1 MNSKTHNYLYKK
13 ISHFERWSED
23 DIKSVTITN
32 DNINFVISAC
42 EWIKLNDIKKF
53 IYDNLPFT
61 QFPLHIDD
69 DYIEKYNLD
78 KRICGPTTPG
88 MAIIIGNVKLLR
100 ECYNHG
106 MIKTPT
112 INKFHEYDFSH
123 LCNIAITSGH
133 FECLKVLF
141 SWCPSPIKPS
151 YYHDFIKNAC
161 QNGHL
166 SIILFIKDYLNDV
179 ECEDGYY
186 YKSIVEYRATTFLNI
201 SAEFGHFELV
211 QYFYENYYCEMSEQ
225 LLNNAILS
233 KNQDIVIYCVT
244 HGCPFYHAHI
254 DLAERLEEE
263 QMVEYLTNVL
273 DDIYNGL

>member
-1 MNSKTHNYLYKK
+1 MDTGTRNFQYKK
-13 ISHFERWSED
+13 IDHFEHWSED
-23 DIKSVTITN
+23 DLKSITITN

-42 EWIKLNDIKKF
+42 EWIKLNDIQKF

-61 QFPLHIDD
+61 QYPLDIDD
-69 DYIEKYNLD
+69 DYMEKYNFN
-78 KRICGPTTPG
+78 KHICRPTSPG
-88 MAIIIGNVKLLR
+88 MAVIIGNVRLLR

-112 INKFHEYDFSH
+112 INKFHEYNFSH
-123 LCNIAITSGH
+123 LCNIAITSG
-133 FECLKVLF
+133 FLNCLKLLF
-141 SWCPSPIKPS
+141 SWCPQPIKPS

-166 SIILFIKDYLNDV
+166 SIILFIKDYLKDV
-179 ECEDGYY
+179 ECEAGCYY
-186 YKSIVEYRATTFLNI
+186 MSIVEDRASTYLLI

-211 QYFYENYYCEMSEQ
+211 QYFNENYYCEMSEQ

-244 HGCPFYHAHI
+244 HGCPFDHSHI
-254 DLAERLEEE
+254 DLAKRLEET

-273 DDIYNGL
+273 EEINNGV